1 MSNLLIKYAKK
12 ETEIPR
18 FLKQSKLFSYNFIE
32 KRQIK
37 FQASFVDK
45 DELVEKDSKIRS
57 ATGQNHSTSCMFC
70 QTINQIDLMIEKFS
84 MVILK

>member
-45 DELVEKDSKIRS
+45 DKLLKKIPKLGLRLVKIIPPVACFVRP
-57 ATGQNHSTSCMFC
+57 
-70 QTINQIDLMIEKFS
+70 
-84 MVILK
+84 